1 MDYKDY
7 YKVLGVDK
15 NATQDAI
22 KKAYRKLAIKH
33 HPDKN
38 KGNKQSEEKFK
49 EVAEANDV
57 LSDPEKRKKYDEM
70 GSNWNQYQNYQQQPN
85 QGNTYRQYARQGG
98 GQSRQYSGDIN
109 EMFGGR
115 GGGFSDFFN
124 MFFSGGGFGQGDE
137 EEAYS
142 SVPQKGANLKT
153 QIALTLEEAYSGVQ
167 KIIDLGPEK
176 IRLSIKPGIRD
187 GQILKIAGKGKQ
199 ASRPG
204 DLFVT
209 IQIVPHSFFVRKD
222 NDLHCR
228 MPIDISTA
236 VLGGKINV
244 KTLGGQISINVPPE
258 TENGKTF
265 RALKLGMPDYDNP
278 RLKGNLYVKVFIQVP
293 KNLSAEEKELYRKL
307 GELRK

>member
-1 MDYKDY
+1 M
-7 YKVLGVDK
+7 
-15 NATQDAI
+15 
-22 KKAYRKLAIKH
+22 
-33 HPDKN
+33 
-38 KGNKQSEEKFK
+38 FF
-49 EVAEANDV
+49 
-57 LSDPEKRKKYDEM
+57 
-70 GSNWNQYQNYQQQPN
+70 
-85 QGNTYRQYARQGG
+85 GG
-98 GQSRQYSGDIN
+98 GGY
-109 EMFGGR
+109 
-115 GGGFSDFFN
+115 
-124 MFFSGGGFGQGDE
+124 GQGDE
-137 EEAYS
+137 DDVYS

-153 QIALTLEEAYSGVQ
+153 QIALTLEEAYSGVR
-167 KIIDLGPEK
+167 KIIDLGTEK

-209 IQIVPHSFFVRKD
+209 IQILPHSFFVRKD